1 MGVQFGADSERLF
14 PERGI
19 RMKLL
24 ILLCVLGAALVVE
37 AVSEPKPEAEADP
50 QYYYYRPYGYYGYYG
65 KRSAD
70 AEPEAAPS
78 PYRGRYG
85 YGGYRGGRGR
95 YGYYGKRSAE
105 PEAAP
110 QYYGY
115 YTPYVGYYGYYG

>member
-1 MGVQFGADSERLF
+1 MVAKCNSSQKYSSTLCTCLLVFVQ
-14 PERGI
+14 I
-19 RMKLL
+19 
-24 ILLCVLGAALVVE
+24 
-37 AVSEPKPEAEADP
+37 
-50 QYYYYRPYGYYGYYG
+50 YGHHPPVPIFSYYG

-70 AEPEAAPS
+70 AEPEAAPA